1 MKKLL
6 ARLDFSYLYALIGEA
21 TLALTF
27 AFYITIARVLGPE
40 QYGIFAAAIALAA
53 ILSLF
58 IQFGLPTLL
67 TREVAAHPDEATQST
82 VLFLVLEGLTSIGVL
97 IILLPLALLLG
108 YKNEVL
114 IVCYLAVISE
124 VCRAAIMTL
133 RGAIKGLGWFRTESV
148 AVGVER
154 LAVVAIATV
163 VLFQTKNL
171 ILVVATVAIVRFVN
185 IIGLVYY
192 LSRQIKIYSPVSRQ
206 QLINTLKIAYPF
218 ALSGVLWILY
228 YQVDVVM
235 LKSLSTGEETGFYS
249 ASYRIL
255 EMFSALPRV
264 VFYVI
269 FTRFARYYTTEPDK
283 LPEQIFKAARL
294 LLLVVIPAIVVAG
307 LIQTH
312 LINILY
318 GDEFSQSVKSLS
330 ILLPSLAIKMFG
342 NIADQFL
349 QATGHEKKLPLILMA
364 AASTNVLINA
374 LLIPHYASMGA
385 ALATFLS
392 ECILATLSLR
402 ILAQIGYSQASKNIG
417 FIAIISLVVTAIP
430 SLLLYGLTPIIG
442 IGLIIPC
449 IAILLFRM
457 RYKNFLEPVPLEQL

>member
-6 ARLDFSYLYALIGEA
+6 ARLDLSYLYALLGEA

-27 AFYITIARVLGPE
+27 VFYITIARVLGPE

-58 IQFGLPTLL
+58 IQFGLPTLIN
-67 TREVAAHPDEATQST
+67 REVAAHPDEAPQST
-82 VLFLVLEGLTSIGVL
+82 VLFLVLQGLTSLGVV
-97 IILLPLALLLG
+97 IILLPLALILG
-108 YKNEVL
+108 YTGETL
-114 IVCYLAVISE
+114 IVCYLAVFSE

-133 RGAIKGLGWFRTESV
+133 RSTIKGLGWFRTESV
-148 AVGVER
+148 AVAIER

-171 ILVVATVAIVRFVN
+171 ILVIATVVIVRAVN
-185 IIGLVYY
+185 AIGLLYY
-192 LSRQIKIYSPVSRQ
+192 LSRQVKISSLISRQ
-206 QLINTLKIAYPF
+206 KLINTLKIAYPF

-264 VFYVI
+264 IFYVI
-269 FTRFARYYTTEPDK
+269 FTRFARYQTSEPEK
-283 LPEQIFKAARL
+283 LPEQIYKATRL
-294 LLLVVIPAIVVAG
+294 LLLAVIPSIVVAG

-312 LINILY
+312 LVNILY
-318 GDEFSQSVKSLS
+318 GEEFSQSVKSLS
-330 ILLPSLAIKMFG
+330 ILLPSLGIKMFG
-342 NIADQFL
+342 NVADQFL
-349 QATGHEKKLPLILMA
+349 QATGREKKLPRILMA
-364 AASTNVLINA
+364 AASTNVVINA
-374 LLIPHYASMGA
+374 LLIPNFASMGA
-385 ALATFLS
+385 AIATLCS
-392 ECILATLSLR
+392 ECILAILSLR
-402 ILAQIGYSQASKNIG
+402 VLAQIGYSRASQNIG
-417 FIAIISLVVTAIP
+417 LITIVSSVVTAIP
-430 SLLLYGLTPIIG
+430 SLILYGLTPV
-442 IGLIIPC
+442 IGLGVMIPC

-457 RYKNFLEPVPLEQL
+457 RYKNFLEPTVS